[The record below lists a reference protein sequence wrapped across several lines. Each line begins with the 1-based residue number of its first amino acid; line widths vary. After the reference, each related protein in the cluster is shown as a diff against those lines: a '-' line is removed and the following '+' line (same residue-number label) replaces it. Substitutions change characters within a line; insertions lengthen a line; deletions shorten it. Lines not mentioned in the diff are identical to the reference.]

1 VWFGVVVL
9 VERRARRAVTGRRRA
24 DGGVGHAIAMVG
36 RMLIFECYAVELAM
50 CCNGSWFELGERLG
64 AGLGARSFGAQAE
77 IWPSSTSLQGS
88 KIFLGRL
95 QGSPTVHVSIFP
107 SQTAAI
113 KAIIELAGRCCK
125 VEVPRLI
132 TGHQVWSHLTAQT
145 SPWARLLLHCSLS
158 RPYRLS
164 FSAQSST
171 AVFP

>member
-1 VWFGVVVL
+1 
-9 VERRARRAVTGRRRA
+9 
-24 DGGVGHAIAMVG
+24 
-36 RMLIFECYAVELAM
+36 MLIFECYAVELAM
-50 CCNGSWFELGERLG
+50 CCNGAWFELGERLG

-125 VEVPRLI
+125 VKVPRLI

-145 SPWARLLLHCSLS
+145 SPVGATLASLLALATVPVVIQRSKFHRCV
-158 RPYRLS
+158 
-164 FSAQSST
+164 ST
-171 AVFP
+171 ASQPHEARPEVHFH